1 MKAKDFRQTAW
12 KKIGEQ
18 NKWGTIILIYLIYV
32 LIIGALASTAIG
44 SILVAGPLALGLAV
58 CLLGISRK
66 EDVRLER
73 LFSGFNNFVPA
84 LLLNILMYVF
94 IFLWSLLL
102 VIPGLIKSYS
112 YAMSNFILADNP
124 TMSANDAITA
134 SRKMMDG
141 NKWRL
146 FCLDFSFI
154 GWYLLC
160 GLTFG
165 LLTFFVEPY
174 HQAARAEFYESIRGE
189 KRELIG
195 E

>member
-18 NKWGTIILIYLIYV
+18 NKWGTIILIYLIYA
-32 LIIGALASTAIG
+32 LIIGALAFTAIG
-44 SILVAGPLALGLAV
+44 SILVEGPLALGLAV

-124 TMSANDAITA
+124 TLSANDAITA

>member
-18 NKWGTIILIYLIYV
+18 NKWGTIILIYLIYA
-32 LIIGALASTAIG
+32 LIIGALAFTAIG

-73 LFSGFNNFVPA
+73 LFSCFNNFVPA

>member
-1 MKAKDFRQTAW
+1 MKAKDFRQAAW

-18 NKWGTIILIYLIYV
+18 NKWGTIILIYLIYA
-32 LIIGALASTAIG
+32 LIIGALAFTAIG

-66 EDVRLER
+66 EDVKLER

-84 LLLNILMYVF
+84 LLMNILMYVF

-102 VIPGLIKSYS
+102 VIPGLIKTYS

-124 TMSANDAITA
+124 SMSANDAITA

-189 KRELIG
+189 KRELIEG
-195 E
+195 

>member
-1 MKAKDFRQTAW
+1 
-12 KKIGEQ
+12 
-18 NKWGTIILIYLIYV
+18 
-32 LIIGALASTAIG
+32 
-44 SILVAGPLALGLAV
+44 
-58 CLLGISRK
+58 
-66 EDVRLER
+66 
-73 LFSGFNNFVPA
+73 
-84 LLLNILMYVF
+84 MYVF